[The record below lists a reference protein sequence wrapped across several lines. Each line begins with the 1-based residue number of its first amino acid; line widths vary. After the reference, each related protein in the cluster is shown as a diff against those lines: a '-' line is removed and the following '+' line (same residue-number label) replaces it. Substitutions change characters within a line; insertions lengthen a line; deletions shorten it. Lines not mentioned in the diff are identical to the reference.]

1 LFFLCLPLA
10 ASSQELVLESAASPT
25 SSGGAPTKTISP
37 EASLTEGIISNGVCF
52 SDASSHVNLLTGDM
66 HNWGSGE
73 VLQFGACSDQFA
85 ISIALN
91 EALAEAGSG
100 ISLDKIH
107 YRWEWINGCFNVTK
121 PDGSEI
127 YCDSDIE
134 NRLDENFQPTGEYA
148 DQFDELKIVVTITDS
163 NDNIIEQ
170 RTYDY
175 ETWFHWNRQNEHSK
189 NETTQTK
196 ENGAVWQITEDDIE
210 LFNHL
215 TGTGTIY
222 SPSHLGNISFIVTS
236 VDNGKFDG
244 YFGPVVRNGETS
256 FTYRSN
262 PCNLDT
268 LYNPTCEGYAEAY
281 AKHMYDK
288 ACAASPLYD
297 VACPGYS
304 AAFLTQQCTIDD
316 LYSPAC
322 PGYEAAY
329 LDQQCTY
336 DALYDVQCPMYQV
349 AYFDQQCEL
358 DGQYDISCPNYS
370 SPTAESNAGE
380 ISEPGSVEEY
390 LEQAAAT
397 VTVATIPVEIP
408 VPDFIMPE
416 IIDMQ
421 SVAIVEQ
428 SMPDTA
434 ITTESIEM
442 EIAEIELQL
451 EERTNDG
458 PVETTTTR
466 ADEPGSESGDSD
478 SRGESGS
485 EPESEQKSESAESK
499 EDNGSGSDSD
509 GKSEESSD
517 DESSESE
524 SNDGKEKDTGEDTSS
539 EDGDGKDKEVDESKD
554 TDETIESE
562 EDATGPEKKEEK
574 PEPTEKEK
582 KDSRTKKI
590 KALVAAKI
598 EAITKDMDNADTI
611 EEQMVIQAQLLAL
624 IAFVPD
630 FDYGEMEVPDI
641 YFYPPKPTVD
651 HEFARWFVN
660 DPNFGIMEDSQYPNL
675 RK

>member
-1 LFFLCLPLA
+1 MLSAVLYLFFLCLPLA
-10 ASSQELVLESAASPT
+10 ASSQESPT
-25 SSGGAPTKTISP
+25 TISP
-37 EASLTEGIISNGVCF
+37 EASLTDGIISNGACF
-52 SDASSHVNLLTGDM
+52 SEASSHVNLLTGDV

-91 EALAEAGSG
+91 EALSTAGSG

-121 PDGSEI
+121 PDGTEI

-134 NRLDENFQPTGEYA
+134 NRLDENFKPTGEYA
-148 DQFDELKIVVTITDS
+148 DQFDSLNVVVTITDS

-175 ETWFHWNRQNEHSK
+175 DTWFHWNRQNDHST
-189 NETTQTK
+189 NETTK
-196 ENGAVWQITEDDIE
+196 EGEFGTVWQITEDDIE

-215 TGTGTIY
+215 TGEGTIY
-222 SPSHLGNISFIVTS
+222 SPSHLGDVSFVITS
-236 VDNGKFDG
+236 VDNGKYDG
-244 YFGPVVRNGETS
+244 YYGPVVRRGDTS

-281 AKHMYDK
+281 AKHLYDK

-297 VACPGYS
+297 MSCPGYS
-304 AAFLTQQCTIDD
+304 AAFLTQQCAIDE

-336 DALYDVQCPMYQV
+336 DPLYDVQCPMYQV

-370 SPTAESNAGE
+370 SPTVESNAGE

-390 LEQAAAT
+390 LEQATAA
-397 VTVATIPVEIP
+397 VTVAAPPVDIV
-408 VPDFIMPE
+408 VPIFIMPE
-416 IIDMQ
+416 IIDMS
-421 SVAIVEQ
+421 SVSIIDQTV
-428 SMPDTA
+428 PDTT

-442 EIAEIELQL
+442 EIAEIEMQL
-451 EERTNDG
+451 KERENDG
-458 PVETTTTR
+458 PVETTTIR
-466 ADEPGSESGDSD
+466 ADEPEQGKSD
-478 SRGESGS
+478 SSGEGESGS
-485 EPESEQKSESAESK
+485 EPEPEPKSESAEP
-499 EDNGSGSDSD
+499 EENDGSGSDTD

-524 SNDGKEKDTGEDTSS
+524 SNDGKEKDAGEDTGS
-539 EDGDGKDKEVDESKD
+539 EDGDGKDKEVDEGED
-554 TDETIESE
+554 TDKAVESE
-562 EDATGPEKKEEK
+562 EDATKPEKKEEK

-582 KDSRTKKI
+582 KDSRKKKI
-590 KALVAAKI
+590 KDLVAIKI
-598 EAITKDMDNADTI
+598 AGIKEKIDDADTI
-611 EEQMVIQAQLLAL
+611 EDQMKMQAQLLAL

-630 FDYGEMEVPDI
+630 FDYAEMKVPDI

>member
-1 LFFLCLPLA
+1 MLYLFFLCLPPA
-10 ASSQELVLESAASPT
+10 ASSQESPT
-25 SSGGAPTKTISP
+25 TISP
-37 EASLTEGIISNGVCF
+37 EASLTDGIISNGACF
-52 SDASSHVNLLTGDM
+52 SDASSHVNLLTGDA

-91 EALAEAGSG
+91 EALSSAGSG

-121 PDGSEI
+121 PDGTEI

-134 NRLDENFQPTGEYA
+134 NRLDENFKPTGEYA
-148 DQFDELKIVVTITDS
+148 DQFDGLNVVVTITDS

-175 ETWFHWNRQNEHSK
+175 DTWFHWNRQNDHSS
-189 NETTQTK
+189 NETTK
-196 ENGAVWQITEDDIE
+196 ESEFGAVWQITEDDIE

-215 TGTGTIY
+215 TGEGTIY
-222 SPSHLGNISFIVTS
+222 SPSHLGDVSFVVTS

-244 YFGPVVRNGETS
+244 YYGPVVRGGDTS

-281 AKHMYDK
+281 AKHLYDK

-297 VACPGYS
+297 MACPGYS
-304 AAFLTQQCTIDD
+304 AAFLTQQCAIDE

-336 DALYDVQCPMYQV
+336 DPLYDVQCPMYQV

-370 SPTAESNAGE
+370 SPTAESNDGE

-390 LEQAAAT
+390 LEQATAA
-397 VTVATIPVEIP
+397 VTVAAVPVEIV
-408 VPDFIMPE
+408 VPIFIMPE
-416 IIDMQ
+416 IIDMS
-421 SVAIVEQ
+421 SVSIVDQ
-428 SMPDTA
+428 TAPDTT

-442 EIAEIELQL
+442 EIAEIEMQL
-451 EERTNDG
+451 KERENDG
-458 PVETTTTR
+458 PVETTTIR
-466 ADEPGSESGDSD
+466 ADEPEPAEPGKSD
-478 SRGESGS
+478 SSGGGESGS
-485 EPESEQKSESAESK
+485 EPEPEPKSESAEP
-499 EDNGSGSDSD
+499 EENDGSGSDTD

-524 SNDGKEKDTGEDTSS
+524 SNDGKEKDAGKDTSS
-539 EDGDGKDKEVDESKD
+539 EDDNGKDKEVDESED
-554 TDETIESE
+554 ANETVESE
-562 EDATGPEKKEEK
+562 EDATGTEKKEEK

-611 EEQMVIQAQLLAL
+611 EEQMVIQTQLLAL

-630 FDYGEMEVPDI
+630 FDYGEMEVPDT
-641 YFYPPKPTVD
+641 YFYPPEPTVD
-651 HEFARWFVN
+651 HAFSRWFVN